1 MASALS
7 ADLFTAV
14 VTEGLGRRSSGTAG
28 SMVHFRGGIYV
39 GTSCANPV
47 GQSDAPRILRYDI
60 EGGTWSSVYESPLI
74 DSQPRLRGGA
84 HQSRPDTAVRPQ
96 RDRRRGKRKDDAGED
111 PAGRVPRDSGYP
123 SMCVFQGKS
132 DRSPALYVS
141 TMSRT
146 GAILLR
152 SEDGEIFEPVSS
164 RGFGDATVYSFRSLA
179 ESNGWLFVVP
189 VGTVTDTNLD
199 RNLPPE
205 PKIYVSNDPLKGT
218 WLEAAKPG
226 FGDPSNL
233 AIYPV
238 YPAFGRIYAGTANA
252 DLGCQVWQTEV
263 RGKPPFDWSPVIIDG
278 GGAFNKNFAVGA
290 MAEFK
295 NNLYVGVGV
304 TGFGFETTHQIGPAS
319 GELWRVHPD
328 GRWDLIAGQ
337 MRFSA
342 DGLKVPLSLLGPGL
356 GDFYNSMIR
365 SMAVHDGVLYLGTYQ
380 WEAYRCLEIK
390 SATVT
395 GGYQLWASIDGENW
409 NVVLEDGNGNAADLG
424 VASLLSTPHGLFVG
438 TTNQGRLLGK
448 LSADHGAQL
457 NFQEGFKVL
466 QGGNP
471 PRAHKVS
478 RSKTGR
484 HKPPPAPIV
493 RRAPARR

>member
-1 MASALS
+1 MANVLS
-7 ADLFTAV
+7 ADRFTAV
-14 VTEGLGRRSSGTAG
+14 ATEGLGRMSSDTAG

-47 GQSDAPRILRYDI
+47 GRSDAPRIFRYDI
-60 EGGTWSSVYESPLI
+60 KGGTWSSVYESPLI
-74 DSQPRLRGGA
+74 DPQPRLRGDD
-84 HQSRPDTAVRPQ
+84 HQSRLDGSARRQ
-96 RDRRRGKRKDDAGED
+96 RDRRRGKGEDAVGQD
-111 PAGRVPRDSGYP
+111 PAGRVPRDSGYQ

-152 SEDGEIFEPVSS
+152 SEDGEVFEPVAGP
-164 RGFGDATVYSFRSLA
+164 GFGDASVYSFRSLV

-189 VGTVTDTNLD
+189 AGTVTDSNLD

-205 PKIYVSNDPLKGT
+205 PKIYVSNDPLKGA
-218 WLEAAKPG
+218 WLEAAKTG
-226 FGDPSNL
+226 FGDSSNL

-238 YPAFGRIYAGTANA
+238 CAAFGRIYAGTANA
-252 DLGCQVWQTEV
+252 DLGCQLWQAEV
-263 RGKPPFDWSPVIIDG
+263 RGKPPFDWSPVIVDG

-290 MAEFK
+290 IAEF
-295 NNLYVGVGV
+295 NNALYVGVGV
-304 TGFGFETTHQIGPAS
+304 TGFGFETTHQVGPAS
-319 GELWRVHPD
+319 AELWRVYPD

-342 DGLKVPLSLLGPGL
+342 NGLKVPLSLLGPGL

-395 GGYQLWASIDGENW
+395 GGYQLWASVDGDNW
-409 NVVLEDGNGNAADLG
+409 SVVLEDGNGSPADLG
-424 VASLLSTPHGLFVG
+424 VASLLSMPHGLLVG
-438 TTNQGRLLGK
+438 TSNQGRLLDR
-448 LSADHGAQL
+448 LSADGATPD
-457 NFQEGFKVL
+457 FQQGFKVL
-466 QGGNP
+466 QGDS
-471 PRAHKVS
+471 PRRTHKVS
-478 RSKTGR
+478 RPKTRR

-493 RRAPARR
+493 RRAPAKR